1 MVSAVK
7 GKERTMPQIRV
18 GLIGFGTVG
27 AGTVEALIKN
37 RELIEDRVGAAIV
50 LKKIADLDTE
60 TDRGVQVDS
69 ALLTTNA
76 MEIVDDP
83 EIDVVLELMGGCD
96 EAKELITMAMER
108 GKHVVTANKA
118 LIAQHGKELF
128 ETASRCGVDI
138 AFEASVGGGIP
149 IIRALREGLAANQI
163 ETVLAILNGT
173 SNYILTRMTE
183 EGLSFD
189 EALALAQRLGYA
201 EADSTL
207 DIDGSDAAHKL
218 TIIISLVFGY
228 PCTYEDVYREGID
241 NICPEDIRFA
251 GEFGYCVK
259 LLAIARQV
267 DGQIEAR
274 LHPAFVPLD
283 HILANVNEA
292 YNAVY
297 IEGDFVGPTLFYGLG
312 AGRRPTGSAVVSDL
326 MDIARNHIKGIS
338 RRVLPLSF
346 ARSPVRELS
355 LRPMD
360 RVTTEYYFRFSAV
373 DRPGVLSKIS
383 GVLGE
388 NNISIASVIQKKRGA
403 QGSVPVV
410 MLTHEA
416 KESDVRESLKIID
429 QMDVVVEKTVLYR
442 VERKTGI

>member
-1 MVSAVK
+1 
-7 GKERTMPQIRV
+7 MPQVKV

-27 AGTVEALIKN
+27 AGMVEVLVHN
-37 RELIEDRVGAAIV
+37 RELIEDRIGAAIV
-50 LKKIADLDTE
+50 LKKIADLDIHS
-60 TDRGVQVDS
+60 DRGVKVDP
-69 ALLTTNA
+69 ALLTTDA
-76 MEIVDDP
+76 MEIIDDP
-83 EIDVVLELMGGCD
+83 EIDVVVELIGGCD
-96 EAKELITMAMER
+96 QAMEFISMAMER

-118 LIAQHGKELF
+118 LIAQYGKQLF
-128 ETASRCGVDI
+128 EAAERCGVDI
-138 AFEASVGGGIP
+138 AFEASVAGGIP

-163 ETVLAILNGT
+163 EAVLAILNGT

-201 EADSTL
+201 EADPSL

-218 TIIISLVFGY
+218 TIIVSLGFGY
-228 PCTYEDVYREGID
+228 PCTYEDVYKEGID
-241 NICPEDIRFA
+241 KISPEDIRFA

-259 LLAIARQV
+259 LLAISRKV

-312 AGRRPTGSAVVSDL
+312 AGKRPTGSAVVSDI
-326 MDIARNHIKGIS
+326 MDIARNQIKGIS
-338 RRVLPLSF
+338 RRVSPLSF
-346 ARSPVRELS
+346 ARSPATELS

-360 RVTTEYYFRFSAV
+360 QVSTDYYFRFSAV

-383 GVLGE
+383 GVLGA
-388 NNISIASVIQKKRGA
+388 NNISIASVIQKAREA
-403 QGSVPVV
+403 HGSVPVV

-416 KESDVRESLKIID
+416 KERDVRKSLEIID
-429 QMDVVVEKTVLYR
+429 RLDIVTEKTVLFR

>member
-1 MVSAVK
+1 
-7 GKERTMPQIRV
+7 MPQVKV

-27 AGTVEALIKN
+27 AGMVEVLVHN
-37 RELIEDRVGAAIV
+37 QELIEDRVGAAIV
-50 LKKIADLDTE
+50 LKKIADLDIHS
-60 TDRGVQVDS
+60 DRGVEVDP
-69 ALLTTNA
+69 ALLTADA
-76 MEIVDDP
+76 MEIIDDP
-83 EIDVVLELMGGCD
+83 EIDVVVELIGGCD
-96 EAKELITMAMER
+96 QAMEFISMAMER

-118 LIAQHGKELF
+118 LIAQYGKQLF
-128 ETASRCGVDI
+128 EAAERCGVDI
-138 AFEASVGGGIP
+138 AFEASVAGGIP

-163 ETVLAILNGT
+163 EAVLAILNGT
-173 SNYILTRMTE
+173 SNYILTRMAE

-189 EALALAQRLGYA
+189 EALSLAQRLGYA
-201 EADSTL
+201 EADPSL

-218 TIIISLVFGY
+218 TIMVSLVFGY
-228 PCTYEDVYREGID
+228 PCRYEDVYKEGID
-241 NICPEDIRFA
+241 KISPEDIRFA

-259 LLAIARQV
+259 LLAIARKV

-312 AGRRPTGSAVVSDL
+312 AGKRPTGSAVVSDI
-326 MDIARNHIKGIS
+326 MDIARNQIKGIS
-338 RRVLPLSF
+338 RRVSPLSF
-346 ARSPVRELS
+346 ARSPATELS

-360 RVTTEYYFRFSAV
+360 QVSTDYYFRFSAV

-383 GVLGE
+383 GVLGA
-388 NNISIASVIQKKRGA
+388 NNISIASVIQKAREA
-403 QGSVPVV
+403 HGSVPVV

-416 KESDVRESLKIID
+416 KERDVRKSLEIID
-429 QMDVVVEKTVLYR
+429 KLDVVTEKTVLFR

>member
-1 MVSAVK
+1 
-7 GKERTMPQIRV
+7 MPQVKV

-27 AGTVEALIKN
+27 AGMVEVLVHN
-37 RELIEDRVGAAIV
+37 RELIEDRVGATIV
-50 LKKIADLDTE
+50 LKKIADLDIHS
-60 TDRGVQVDS
+60 DRGVKVDPT
-69 ALLTTNA
+69 LLTTDA
-76 MEIVDDP
+76 MEIIDDP
-83 EIDVVLELMGGCD
+83 EIDVVVELIGGCD
-96 EAKELITMAMER
+96 QAMEFISMAMER

-118 LIAQHGKELF
+118 LIAQYGKQLF
-128 ETASRCGVDI
+128 EGAERCGVDI
-138 AFEASVGGGIP
+138 AFGASVGGGIP

-163 ETVLAILNGT
+163 EAVLAILNGT
-173 SNYILTRMTE
+173 SNYILTRMRE

-201 EADSTL
+201 EADPTL

-218 TIIISLVFGY
+218 TIIVSLGFGY
-228 PCTYEDVYREGID
+228 PCVYEDVYKEGID
-241 NICPEDIRFA
+241 KISPEDIRFA

-259 LLAIARQV
+259 LLAIARKV
-267 DGQIEAR
+267 DNQIEAR
-274 LHPAFVPLD
+274 IHPAFVPLD

-312 AGRRPTGSAVVSDL
+312 AGKRPTGSAVVSDI
-326 MDIARNHIKGIS
+326 MDIARNQIKGIS
-338 RRVLPLSF
+338 RRVSPLAF
-346 ARSPVRELS
+346 ARSPAAELS

-360 RVTTEYYFRFSAV
+360 QVSTDYYFRFSAV

-383 GVLGE
+383 GVLGA
-388 NNISIASVIQKKRGA
+388 NNISIASVIQKKRQA
-403 QGSVPVV
+403 HGSVPVV

-416 KESDVRESLKIID
+416 KERDVRKSLEIID
-429 QMDVVVEKTVLYR
+429 QLDIVTEKTVLFR